1 MKIGKTMR
9 AAVVAG
15 AVFGLAACGDS
26 AEDVTDETAEATE
39 ETTEA
44 VEEATEEVAEA
55 GEAASEE
62 MTICDENGNR
72 YASEE
77 DAAAAGLEEAQYGA
91 TYCQYF
97 EE

>member
-1 MKIGKTMR
+1 MKIGKTIR
-9 AAVVAG
+9 AAVAAG

-26 AEDVTDETAEATE
+26 TDNATAETVE
-39 ETTEA
+39 ETA

-55 GEAASEE
+55 GEAANEE

-72 YASEE
+72 YASDE
-77 DAAAAGLEEAQYGA
+77 DAAAAGLEPAEYGA

>member
-15 AVFGLAACGDS
+15 AVIGLAACGDTS
-26 AEDVTDETAEATE
+26 EDVTDETAEATE
-39 ETTEA
+39 ETTELA
-44 VEEATEEVAEA
+44 EEAIEEVTGD
-55 GEAASEE
+55 GEATTGE
-62 MTICDENGNR
+62 MTICDEDGNR

-91 TYCQYF
+91 TYCEYI